1 MSVEQTLILV
11 KPDGVQRG
19 LTGEI
24 INRLE
29 KRGLQIV
36 GAKLI
41 HPTRAIA
48 EEHYRE
54 HVGKPF
60 YEGLIEFITSGPV
73 LAMVIQGERALT
85 ISRQT
90 MGSTDPA
97 EAAPGTIRGDLGLTV
112 GRNLVHGSDSAKR
125 GTEEIKIWFDQSE
138 IISFEQTLHP
148 WIIES

>member
-48 EEHYRE
+48 EEEKDRRE
-54 HVGKPF
+54 YDETLKELQAKEQERKKVLEEALK
-60 YEGLIEFITSGPV
+60 SGT
-73 LAMVIQGERALT
+73 ASSIQPGERIKTSLKA
-85 ISRQT
+85 I
-90 MGSTDPA
+90 A
-97 EAAPGTIRGDLGLTV
+97 Y
-112 GRNLVHGSDSAKR
+112 K
-125 GTEEIKIWFDQSE
+125 GTERVTKVSSDGTVFR
-138 IISFEQTLHP
+138 
-148 WIIES
+148 